1 MKKAENQIL
10 VIFGASGDLT
20 HRKLLPALFEL
31 YSRDL
36 LPEKFQVIGAARTP
50 QSTDEFRNKQQAFIS
65 EVLKISDYS

>member
-36 LPEKFQVIGAARTP
+36 LPESSK
-50 QSTDEFRNKQQAFIS
+50 
-65 EVLKISDYS
+65 L

>member
-36 LPEKFQVIGAARTP
+36 LPEKFQVIGAAELLKVLTNLGI
-50 QSTDEFRNKQQAFIS
+50 SNKHLF
-65 EVLKISDYS
+65 LKF